1 MSIFVDALLQ
11 ITVASEH
18 SMVLKT
24 KIDKKRS
31 AASALGWET
40 RRKNAAK
47 LKVSATGKKKK

>member
-1 MSIFVDALLQ
+1 MSSFVDTLLQ
-11 ITVASEH
+11 IAAASEH

-47 LKVSATGKKKK
+47 LKVSATRKKKK